1 MDIRGVTT
9 SGESGE
15 HGHHVLTNFG
25 SIKDLGQGVLYAV
38 VIVIV
43 ADESILIASTG
54 SDGIYAC

>member
-1 MDIRGVTT
+1 MTT